1 MLPSMSL
8 TSRLL
13 RRAAPLSAAQRL
25 RCYTASSSADASSV
39 LTPMV
44 SVRNSAAPLG
54 RLALQL
60 PLPGRPGLSPVE
72 INDEMS
78 TVQTLIDTVTKA
90 DASLKAVEITTT
102 NGTKVARTTQ
112 LRELTGMDF
121 ILRLNNVSISIEND
135 GAKEV
140 TRQRGEALAFATV
153 KTTIEKDSRPYVRDP
168 LRLAV
173 SAQIP
178 LAEFYKICLNAGAEE
193 AVANK
198 WLRELQRRNL
208 AVHFDRS
215 TNEELR
221 SAVIL
226 RPDSTE
232 SQLMLQNALDSE
244 LYNLRHTRRS
254 LESKL
259 TELESDL
266 KKALAVDADIR
277 KAATKLPNTGKW
289 LALTGISS
297 FYAWWMYLVW
307 DVYSWDV
314 MEPISYFVGFT
325 SILGASFYHSV
336 TKNDATYTNIWQ
348 KNYQLRL
355 AKLNEERRFNPA
367 KIDELRLKITDVQ
380 RDVELLMRL
389 EGQSPQ

>member
-1 MLPSMSL
+1 MLSL

-13 RRAAPLSAAQRL
+13 RRPPTLQRL
-25 RCYTASSSADASSV
+25 ALPRGYTSSSPADASSV
-39 LTPMV
+39 LTPML

-60 PLPGRPGLSPVE
+60 PLPGRAGLSPVE
-72 INDEMS
+72 INDETA
-78 TVQTLIDTVTKA
+78 TVQSLIDTVTKA

-121 ILRLNNVSISIEND
+121 ILRLNNVSISVENE

-153 KTTIEKDSRPYVRDP
+153 KTTIEKDSRPF
-168 LRLAV
+168 
-173 SAQIP
+173 IP

-232 SQLMLQNALDSE
+232 SQLTLQNALDSE

-266 KKALAVDADIR
+266 KKALTTDADIR

-348 KNYQLRL
+348 KNFQLRL

-367 KIDELRLKITDVQ
+367 KIDELRQKITDVQ

-389 EGQSPQ
+389 EGQQPK